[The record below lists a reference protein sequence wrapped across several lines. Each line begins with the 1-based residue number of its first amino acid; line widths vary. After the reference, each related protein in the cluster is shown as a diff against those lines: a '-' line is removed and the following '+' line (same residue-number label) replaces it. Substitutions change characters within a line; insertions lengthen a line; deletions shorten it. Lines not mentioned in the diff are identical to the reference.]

1 MVTHASACVGSWT
14 NDAKRDVG
22 EGGEEATHTDAGQ
35 ITTSPSLDSS
45 ASTEHRSSSYSPRW
59 YPPTGEPDAGDLH
72 VRFGG
77 RGRSLTTSPYLY
89 HRANSSRRRRRGSNA
104 RQGFDEALGLQRR
117 QGTGVCNR

>member
-59 YPPTGEPDAGDLH
+59 YPPTGEPDAGDPP

-77 RGRSLTTSPYLY
+77 RGRSHDLSLPLSDLGGRRPPHHLRRAH
-89 HRANSSRRRRRGSNA
+89 HRRLPRHRRR
-104 RQGFDEALGLQRR
+104 L
-117 QGTGVCNR
+117 

>member
-59 YPPTGEPDAGDLH
+59 YPPTGEPDAGDPP

-77 RGRSLTTSPYLY
+77 RGRSHDLSLPLSHAPDTLARSM
-89 HRANSSRRRRRGSNA
+89 SFGS
-104 RQGFDEALGLQRR
+104 G
-117 QGTGVCNR
+117 GTFE